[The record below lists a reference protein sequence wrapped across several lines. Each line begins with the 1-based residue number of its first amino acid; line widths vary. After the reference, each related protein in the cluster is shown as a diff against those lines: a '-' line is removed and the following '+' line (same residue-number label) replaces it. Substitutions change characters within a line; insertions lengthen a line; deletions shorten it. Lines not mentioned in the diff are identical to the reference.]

1 MEHNFFYILI
11 SLFLIS
17 CNSKAPVEVKQIT
30 SKEFVTIEDN
40 YMNRNAIKD
49 SFRITIPT
57 EYVIK
62 INSQIH
68 NITWYYRVDNK
79 TLNPSRIDYQV
90 FNKKNK
96 GEEILRL
103 NFEKSFNEKYDTIIV
118 KEKKHLISKK
128 DAQELLKKYNIK
140 RSLEDLKSKDTI
152 KLTTYDKFR
161 EENKHIISDFNKIND
176 SINFTVMKRD
186 GSFFYID
193 KKINW

>member
-1 MEHNFFYILI
+1 MKHKIILI
-11 SLFLIS
+11 MLFALLVS
-17 CNSKAPVEVKQIT
+17 CESKYPIEIKQIT

-79 TLNPSRIDYQV
+79 ILNPNRIDYQV

-140 RSLEDLKSKDTI
+140 RSLEDLKSKDAI

-161 EENKHIISDFNKIND
+161 EENKHIISDFNKITD
-176 SINFTVMKRD
+176 SINFTVMKQD
-186 GSFFYID
+186 GSFFD
-193 KKINW
+193 LGKKINW